1 MNSESGLRDHVLT
14 TLQEKGVETAIQSI
28 YRDLEYARSII
39 KRRGAHNKAN
49 EDEEEDN
56 DEEESWA
63 FIGSDEPDPDA
74 MTTKLS
80 SKGLGGTAQG
90 RALGSQVMK
99 TM

>member
-1 MNSESGLRDHVLT
+1 M
-14 TLQEKGVETAIQSI
+14 ETAIQSI

-39 KRRGAHNKAN
+39 KRRGAHNKSN
-49 EDEEEDN
+49 EEDDEDI

-63 FIGSDEPDPDA
+63 FIGSDEPDPEA

-80 SKGLGGTAQG
+80 AKGLGGTPQG